1 MSERFTEAL
10 RAASEPDW
18 TAAVEHRFVAELAA
32 GTVAPDV
39 MATYLV
45 QDHRF
50 VDSFLGLLGAA
61 IASTD
66 SFEAR
71 LRLARFAG
79 TIAGEENTY
88 FLRAFEALGVA
99 VERRIGEPDKAPT
112 RGFQALMR
120 EAADTRS
127 YPCALAVLTVAEWL
141 YLEWARRCPEPRPP
155 HFVHAEWITL
165 HDNPEFRAFVAFL
178 RAELDRT
185 GRSDEARV
193 ADLFRRAV
201 RLERAFFDA
210 AYES

>member
-1 MSERFTEAL
+1 MSTRFTETL
-10 RAASEPDW
+10 RQATEPDW
-18 TAAVEHRFVAELAA
+18 TACLDHRFVREIAE
-32 GTVAPDV
+32 GTIAPGV

-50 VDSFLGLLGAA
+50 VDSFLALLGAA
-61 IASTD
+61 IASADT
-66 SFEAR
+66 FEAR
-71 LRLARFAG
+71 LRLSRFAG
-79 TIAGEENTY
+79 LVAGEENTY

-99 VERRIGEPDKAPT
+99 VERRIGEPDKTPT

-141 YLEWARRCPEPRPP
+141 YLEWAKRCSPPLPP

-165 HDNPEFRAFVAFL
+165 HDNPAFREFVAFL
-178 RAELDRT
+178 RTELDRT
-185 GRSDEARV
+185 GPAEAGPV
-193 ADLFRRAV
+193 ADLFARAV

-210 AYES
+210 AYEG